1 MDQAV
6 SLDFFVKLVR
16 KYWCAIIF
24 CTLTGIL
31 VASFITFRLM
41 QPQYQ
46 SSVQILVS
54 RHSNDA
60 ATQYNNQQADVQM
73 ITTYKEL
80 ITNPVI
86 LNPVINNLK
95 EAYDYTY
102 TLDGLQKAVT
112 VTNTQNSQ
120 VFSINVTNPNRNQSA
135 RIANQ
140 IAKDFKVKVKEII
153 KVNNVTIVS
162 PAVPSKLPISPKK
175 VLNLIVGL
183 ITGVLLGFIYA
194 IVRTLT
200 DRRVQGLEYLTSELA
215 LPVLGQVSHQHQT
228 HKHHVIQQ
236 VEKLKNDAMYNTG
249 KRGTRVANKRV

>member
-6 SLDFFVKLVR
+6 NLDFFVKLVR
-16 KYWCAIIF
+16 QYWRAIII
-24 CTLTGIL
+24 CTLAGIL

-41 QPQYQ
+41 KPQYE
-46 SSVQILVS
+46 SGVQILVS

-86 LNPVINNLK
+86 LNPVIDNLK
-95 EAYDYTY
+95 ESYGYTY
-102 TLDGLQKAVT
+102 TLDELQKAVT

-120 VFSINVTNPNRNQSA
+120 VFSINVMNPNRNQSA

-140 IAKDFKVKVKEII
+140 IAKDFKVNVKEII

-162 PAVPSKLPISPKK
+162 PALPAKLPVSPKK
-175 VLNLIVGL
+175 VLNLVVGL
-183 ITGVLLGFIYA
+183 IAGLLFGFVYA

-215 LPVLGQVSHQHQT
+215 LPVLGQVNHQHQ
-228 HKHHVIQQ
+228 HHVSQQ
-236 VEKLKNDAMYNTG
+236 VEKLTNKTMYNTG
-249 KRGTRVANKRV
+249 NQKTRVANKRV

>member
-6 SLDFFVKLVR
+6 NLDFFVKLVR
-16 KYWCAIIF
+16 KYWRAIIF

-31 VASFITFRLM
+31 AASFITFRLM
-41 QPQYQ
+41 QPQFQ

-54 RHSNDA
+54 RHSNNA

-86 LNPVINNLK
+86 LNPVIDNLK
-95 EAYDYTY
+95 ASYDYTY
-102 TLDGLQKAVT
+102 TLDELQKAVT

-120 VFSINVTNPNRNQSA
+120 VFSINVTNPNRNRSA

-140 IAKDFKVKVKEII
+140 IAKAFKVKVKEII

-183 ITGVLLGFIYA
+183 IVGILLGFVYA
-194 IVRTLT
+194 IMRTLT

-215 LPVLGQVSHQHQT
+215 LPVLGQVNHQHQA
-228 HKHHVIQQ
+228 HQRHVSQQ
-236 VEKLKNDAMYNTG
+236 VEKLKKNTMYNTG
-249 KRGTRVANKRV
+249 NKETRTANKRV